1 MSESAHNA
9 ILLKSANEERFNKIY
24 TTFAKT

>member
-1 MSESAHNA
+1 MTESAHNA
-9 ILLKSANEERFNKIY
+9 IVLKPANEDRFNKIY